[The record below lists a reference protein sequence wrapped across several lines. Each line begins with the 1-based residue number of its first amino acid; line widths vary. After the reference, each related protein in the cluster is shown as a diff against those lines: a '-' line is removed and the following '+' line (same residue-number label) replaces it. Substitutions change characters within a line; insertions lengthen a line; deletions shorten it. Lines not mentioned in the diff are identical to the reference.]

1 MPARMPSRLRP
12 DFTAGLTISPPRY
25 EAVLFDALGTLV
37 RLEPPSPLLAG
48 TLASRY
54 EIEVSEQ
61 EAREAMRA
69 EMTYYLE
76 HHTEGRD
83 PVTLAELRARCA
95 AILGEALPEVA
106 GGLTAEE
113 LTEVLLESLRFVPFP
128 DTATALGSLRVSGIR
143 SAVVS
148 NWDCSLG
155 GLLGGLGLGG
165 LLDGV
170 VTSAETGFRKPDP
183 RIFETAL
190 AAVQCGPERAV
201 VVGDSLDVDVAGGR
215 AAGIRSVLID
225 RAAAAP
231 ERGDVERIFTLD
243 NLPALMSGSPIV

>member
-1 MPARMPSRLRP
+1 LSIP
-12 DFTAGLTISPPRY
+12 PPRY

-37 RLEPPSPLLAG
+37 RLEPPWPLLAG
-48 TLASRY
+48 VLASRY
-54 EIEVSEQ
+54 GIEISED
-61 EAREAMRA
+61 EAREAMRS

-83 PVTLAELRARCA
+83 PVSLAELRARCA
-95 AILGEALPEVA
+95 SILGKALPQIASDLGREQ
-106 GGLTAEE
+106 

-128 DTATALGSLRVSGIR
+128 DAATALGSLRSLEVR
-143 SAVVS
+143 TAVVS

-165 LLDGV
+165 LLNGV
-170 VTSAETGFRKPDP
+170 VTSAEAGFRKPDP
-183 RIFETAL
+183 RIFDAAL
-190 AAVQCGPERAV
+190 EAVGCGPERAIF
-201 VVGDSLDVDVAGGR
+201 VGDSIDIDVAGGR

-225 RAAAAP
+225 RTASSP
-231 ERGDVERIFTLD
+231 REPGDVERIFTLD